1 MISLNRAHQVC
12 MIRWNCQYTYNLNK
26 RLIYSIQLRD
36 PVTDFLHKVICYL
49 LKVDQSLVISLVFV
63 VEIAILCVK
72 FPSNVNLILQDPMKL
87 GPLLCIF
94 Q

>member
-12 MIRWNCQYTYNLNK
+12 MIRRNCQYTYNLNK

-36 PVTDFLHKVICYL
+36 PVVDFLRKAIYCL
-49 LKVDQSLVISLVFV
+49 LKFAQSLVISLVFV
-63 VEIAILCVK
+63 VEIAIHCVK
-72 FPSNVNLILQDPMKL
+72 ISSNVNLVLQDPMKL